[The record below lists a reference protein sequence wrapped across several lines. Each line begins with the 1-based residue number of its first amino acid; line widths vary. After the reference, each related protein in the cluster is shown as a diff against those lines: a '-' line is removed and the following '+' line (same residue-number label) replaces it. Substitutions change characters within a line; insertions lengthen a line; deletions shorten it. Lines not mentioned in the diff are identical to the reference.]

1 MNYTAINSRR
11 GWTEDV
17 KQARRELVLQAAS
30 EEFADKGLEGATMRG
45 VALRAGCTTGAIY
58 PLFDSK
64 DAIYAALLAQSLSR
78 LEACIADAVVAG
90 GSARLRVEGSCRAF
104 LAYYLRNPLEVNL
117 GLYLFRGLKRQGVGK
132 DTDRALN
139 ALLLNVLD
147 RIAEP
152 LAEVRGE
159 DRVAVQ
165 PWLALLF
172 SQMIGALVLHLA
184 GRLHILDT
192 EPTTLLNLMLA
203 GLNEYE
209 NQQAESARHVGRV
222 RAKKLNQKEK
232 RHGES

>member
-1 MNYTAINSRR
+1 MSGPGI
-11 GWTEDV
+11 
-17 KQARRELVLQAAS
+17 
-30 EEFADKGLEGATMRG
+30 F
-45 VALRAGCTTGAIY
+45 RAG
-58 PLFDSK
+58 
-64 DAIYAALLAQSLSR
+64 
-78 LEACIADAVVAG
+78 
-90 GSARLRVEGSCRAF
+90 
-104 LAYYLRNPLEVNL
+104 
-117 GLYLFRGLKRQGVGK
+117 
-132 DTDRALN
+132 N